1 MKIEFLVAD
10 NEEKEM
16 LAELGHR
23 LFSETVTYERGGTSW
38 KWQMLSNWSY
48 DALKPAPWLFSFEF
62 SAEAVRA
69 LQLLGDSRLESVQYL
84 TNRAQQSTTMH

>member
-10 NEEKEM
+10 DEEREM

-23 LFSETVTYERGGTSW
+23 LFNETVTYKRNENTWQW
-38 KWQMLSNWSY
+38 KMLSQWSY

-62 SAEAVRA
+62 SSEALRA
-69 LQLLGDSRLESVQYL
+69 LQMLGDSRLESVKFL
-84 TNRAQQSTTMH
+84 ADRAQKAATIH

>member
-10 NEEKEM
+10 DEEKDM

-23 LFSETVTYERGGTSW
+23 LSSETVTYKRGETSW
-38 KWQMLSNWSY
+38 QWQMLSKWSY
-48 DALKPAPWLFSFEF
+48 DALKPAPWIFSFEF

-69 LQLLGDSRLESVQYL
+69 LQLLGDSRLESVKYL
-84 TNRAQQSTTMH
+84 ATKAQQSTTMH

>member
-10 NEEKEM
+10 DEERDM

-23 LFSETVTYERGGTSW
+23 LFSEKVTYQRGETSW
-38 KWQMLSNWSY
+38 EWQMLSKWSF
-48 DALKPAPWLFSFEF
+48 DPFKPAPWLFSFEF

-69 LQLLGDSRLESVQYL
+69 LELLGDSRLESVKYL
-84 TNRAQQSTTMH
+84 ANRAQQSTTMH